1 CFRAPRTPGRKILE
15 EGIFEDGNT
24 KVNVKSRVEWFD
36 FSSHIDRKGIIE
48 TVKEILGIEKII
60 LVHGE
65 YEGQTSL
72 ANEIK
77 EKTGIEVIIPS
88 NGDEIVLD

>member
-1 CFRAPRTPGRKILE
+1 M
-15 EGIFEDGNT
+15 
-24 KVNVKSRVEWFD
+24 
-36 FSSHIDRKGIIE
+36 
-48 TVKEILGIEKII
+48 GIEKII